1 MNTPFLLF
9 MDVGAGELLLILIAV
24 FLLFGPKKIPELA
37 RKIGKGMYELN
48 KAKQGIKDELER
60 EVDSPDK
67 ENQSEQNKRTDEG

>member
-1 MNTPFLLF
+1 
-9 MDVGAGELLLILIAV
+9 
-24 FLLFGPKKIPELA
+24 LA